1 MFYSLC
7 WFPVKFIKNLIPL
20 HCIQPIHRHLKIPLF
35 NTYVWAYIN
44 TRYWLV
50 PCDIYSHWSV
60 WDRINL
66 LFMLKSVISAYLIDH
81 KQTNS
86 SSSLT
91 RNKQKKKS
99 YTVKSHNTKIFI
111 RKPECIKCHLHL
123 IVIGSDTLYSPV
135 EIQATLIVADK
146 EERRSLSWQ

>member
-1 MFYSLC
+1 
-7 WFPVKFIKNLIPL
+7 
-20 HCIQPIHRHLKIPLF
+20 
-35 NTYVWAYIN
+35 
-44 TRYWLV
+44 
-50 PCDIYSHWSV
+50 
-60 WDRINL
+60 
-66 LFMLKSVISAYLIDH
+66 MLKSVISAYLIDH

-91 RNKQKKKS
+91 RNKKKS

-123 IVIGSDTLYSPV
+123 IVIESDTLYSPV

-146 EERRSLSWQ
+146 EERRSLS

>member
-1 MFYSLC
+1 
-7 WFPVKFIKNLIPL
+7 
-20 HCIQPIHRHLKIPLF
+20 
-35 NTYVWAYIN
+35 
-44 TRYWLV
+44 
-50 PCDIYSHWSV
+50 
-60 WDRINL
+60 
-66 LFMLKSVISAYLIDH
+66 MLKSVISAYLIDH

-91 RNKQKKKS
+91 RNKQTKKKS

-146 EERRSLSWQ
+146 EERRSLS

>member
-50 PCDIYSHWSV
+50 PCDIYSHWSLRQDKSIIHV
-60 WDRINL
+60 EVCYFSLSDWSQANQ
-66 LFMLKSVISAYLIDH
+66 LFQFVNK
-81 KQTNS
+81 KQTN
-86 SSSLT
+86 
-91 RNKQKKKS
+91 KKNS

-123 IVIGSDTLYSPV
+123 IVIRSDTLYSPV
-135 EIQATLIVADK
+135 EIQATLNVADK